1 MTLRHRV
8 ANRRHLETVAVEH
21 EGQRYKISLGRELIC
36 VDRGQLGPVVE
47 VFLNAQKVNSPA
59 DVLSSDGA
67 ILMSMLI
74 QFGCPPSSIVK
85 SMKHN
90 SDGTPASPLGRAAAL
105 LAEASQQG
113 D

>member
-1 MTLRHRV
+1 MTDRKPI
-8 ANRRHLETVAVEH
+8 ANRRGHETIAIEH
-21 EGQRYKISLGRELIC
+21 EGQRYKVGLGREWN
-36 VDRGQLGPVVE
+36 GAGALGPVVE
-47 VFLNAQKVNSPA
+47 VWLNAQHVNSPV

-74 QFGCPPSSIVK
+74 QYGCPPERIVK

-105 LAEASQQG
+105 LAEAT
-113 D
+113 

>member
-1 MTLRHRV
+1 MTHRHRV
-8 ANRRHLETVAVEH
+8 ANRRHLETTVIEH
-21 EGQRYKISLGRELIC
+21 QGLRYKIGLGRELVCI
-36 VDRGQLGPVVE
+36 DRPQLGPVVE

-67 ILMSMLI
+67 ILMSLLI
-74 QFGCPPSSIVK
+74 QYGCPPAEIVK

-105 LAEASQQG
+105 LAAATQQG
-113 D
+113 E